1 MIRKVKTV
9 SQRQYM
15 GKQSLFD
22 KANQLVEYAK
32 NEKNPVIRG
41 LLLDI
46 ATKYYGADIS
56 RALHQKPSLLWSW
69 TCCISFYV
77 LVSIILY
84 MMVKESGL
92 WATLTVM
99 VVSYIPTVLA
109 IGTILRMRGD
119 ITERG
124 FIGIVR
130 EGFKTIVMLTR
141 SIQL

>member
-1 MIRKVKTV
+1 MIRKVKMV
-9 SQRQYM
+9 SRRQYM

-46 ATKYYGADIS
+46 ATKYYGADVS
-56 RALHQKPSLLWSW
+56 RALYQKPSLLWSW

-92 WATLTVM
+92 WATLTVT

-124 FIGIVR
+124 FI
-130 EGFKTIVMLTR
+130 
-141 SIQL
+141 